1 MVQQEAEEDTMV
13 DVMAEE
19 EAVVGVTAADVVDHL
34 AAGETRGSFMAS
46 NKQMVD

>member
-1 MVQQEAEEDTMV
+1 MV

-19 EAVVGVTAADVVDHL
+19 KVVVLVDVTAADVVDHL
-34 AAGETRGSFMAS
+34 ATGETRGLFMAS